1 MSNRILIFGCN
12 GQLGKSISDIFPNSI
27 KFSRADCDFNN
38 PENINKSILKIKPEI
53 IINCA
58 AYTDVNHSEINIKKA
73 LKINS
78 IAVKAIAFSAK
89 IIDAL
94 VIHFSTDYVFDGLNS
109 SAYTENSPS
118 NPINNYGK
126 TKLKGEKKLV
136 KFNDKHII
144 IRTSWVYG
152 QGKNN
157 FVYKVIKNIQQKKKL
172 AVVDYEFGSP
182 TQTKSLAFIV
192 KMFVEKYFHTSE
204 KKLEYGIYN
213 FSGNVRISRYTFA
226 KKIIEIMKS
235 YNESNDIEITAIS
248 YKLKSKVRRP
258 LNSFLNCEKICNY
271 LNIELPNWENQL
283 KNFFDDNYHTMFEHD
298 K

>member
-1 MSNRILIFGCN
+1 MSNQILIFGCN
-12 GQLGKSISDIFPNSI
+12 GQLGKAISDIFPDGI
-27 KFSRADCDFNN
+27 KYSRSECDFNN
-38 PENINKSILKIKPEI
+38 PEDISKCILRIKPEV

-58 AYTDVNHSEINIKKA
+58 AYTDVNHSEIDIKKA

-78 IAVKAIAFSAK
+78 IAVKAIALSAN
-89 IIDAL
+89 IVDAL
-94 VIHFSTDYVFDGLNS
+94 VIHFSTDYVFDGSNS
-109 SAYTENSPS
+109 SSYTENSPTY
-118 NPINNYGK
+118 PINNYGK

-192 KMFVEKYFHTSE
+192 KMFIDKYFEKSK

-226 KKIIEIMKS
+226 KKIIEIIKS

-258 LNSFLNCEKICNY
+258 LNSFLNCEKICKY
-271 LNIELPNWENQL
+271 LDIELPNWENQL
-283 KNFFDDNYHTMFEHD
+283 KDFFDNNYRTLLKND